1 MILTFTDYLSES
13 ERSLD
18 VTASGLAIIY
28 QGSILLVHPAN
39 ASWQR
44 QPFGIPKGGIEPGED
59 YLDCALREV
68 KEETGI
74 SVDPTLISTSPKFF
88 VFYRN
93 GVPHSRCAYFEV
105 HLDDLSQIG
114 LETEK
119 VPKDQLQVEEVD
131 WAGFVPIASALTKLS
146 RSQQIIAQ
154 RLHETLD

>member
-44 QPFGIPKGGIEPGED
+44 QPFGIPKGGIEPGES
-59 YLDCALREV
+59 YLECAIREV

-74 SVDPTLISTSPKFF
+74 TVDPELVNPTEKFF
-88 VFYRN
+88 VFYR
-93 GVPHSRCAYFEV
+93 GGTPHSRCAYFEV
-105 HLDDLSQIG
+105 WLEDLSQIG
-114 LETEK
+114 LESTK
-119 VPKDQLQVEEVD
+119 VPKDQLQEIEVD
-131 WAGFVPIASALTKLS
+131 WAGFVPIGEALTKLS

-154 RLHETLD
+154 RLLETLL